1 MTQEIKKS
9 LSNEGNVKYGVYI
22 DGIKEKSEDNK
33 SIYKEV
39 EHGGNDIFVN
49 EGFTRGQGFFEF
61 KIKVTEE
68 YCLGIQIQGRQYRHI
83 IEWIQSG

>member
-1 MTQEIKKS
+1 MVDTRNKKS

-39 EHGGNDIFVN
+39 EHGGNDILSM
-49 EGFTRGQGFFEF
+49 
-61 KIKVTEE
+61 KVSPEAKDFR
-68 YCLGIQIQGRQYRHI
+68 I
-83 IEWIQSG
+83 